1 MSDQRTR
8 FGEQRW
14 SANRRPGGIPR
25 RRFAFVLAVVYFAFA
40 GGVAAADQTVVSATV
55 YPSGSGSV
63 TTPTA
68 TLPGLNNCQ
77 QYPTQESGWSPI
89 TLYSSGQP
97 NPSGQPYQPAQG
109 ASWELSTV
117 LTCGMNVPLN
127 NVTGVQVYSPHYGF
141 DTTELTNAELTGA
154 SQFHDPAAPDAL
166 PVVSNDEGQN
176 TYVRPWLGGADQN
189 AKDQVVEDGAPVTIV
204 VYENGAELTVV
215 ASATTVSK
223 GSKHEKVRFSATVR
237 TSSGSTV
244 PTSALSWS
252 WNFGYG
258 GSSSSSPTPKHS
270 FVAGTFPVSVQVT
283 DHKTGAGGTDT
294 IDVNAGNPGG
304 NGNSPTGPNNS
315 SGDHP
320 GGSAGGPN
328 DSATTG
334 KSHSGKGT
342 TTNGQ
347 NKQTTTTSTEG
358 SGGTSGTGTGTGT
371 TPAPIVPNPTPA
383 PPIPAP
389 RSATHP
395 PTRVN
400 KPPAATGPLVTGR
413 LISDVIPVPANDSP
427 LVKVAQGPPAT
438 APAIRPATTTSFVP
452 ALSAGIAVVLLL
464 GLGAGNELR
473 GRRDWRTLLF
483 RS

>member
-1 MSDQRTR
+1 ML
-8 FGEQRW
+8 G
-14 SANRRPGGIPR
+14 
-25 RRFAFVLAVVYFAFA
+25 RRFAFVLAVVYFALA
-40 GGVAAADQTVVSATV
+40 GGVAAADPTVVSATV

-68 TLPGLNNCQ
+68 TLSGLNNCQ

-97 NPSGQPYQPAQG
+97 NPSGQPYQPAAG
-109 ASWELSTV
+109 ASWELATLLS
-117 LTCGMNVPLN
+117 CAMNVPLN
-127 NVTGVQVYSPHYGF
+127 NVTAVQVYSPRFGF

-215 ASATTVSK
+215 ASAKTISE
-223 GSKHEKVRFSATVR
+223 SSEHERVRFSATVR

-328 DSATTG
+328 DSANTG
-334 KSHSGKGT
+334 KGHSGKGT
-342 TTNGQ
+342 TTNGRS
-347 NKQTTTTSTEG
+347 NQTTTTPPGG

-371 TPAPIVPNPTPA
+371 TTAPVATNPTPA
-383 PPIPAP
+383 PPNPAP
-389 RSATHP
+389 DP
-395 PTRVN
+395 PAPVN

-413 LISDVIPVPANDSP
+413 LISDVTPVPANASP

-438 APAIRPATTTSFVP
+438 APAIRPATTVSLVP
-452 ALSAGIAVVLLL
+452 ALAAGFAVVLLL

-483 RS
+483 GS

>member
-1 MSDQRTR
+1 VSDQRTR

-14 SANRRPGGIPR
+14 SANRRPGGVLG

-40 GGVAAADQTVVSATV
+40 GGVAAGAPTVVSATV
-55 YPSGSGSV
+55 YPSGGGSV
-63 TTPTA
+63 TTATA
-68 TLPGLNNCQ
+68 TLSGLNNCQ

-89 TLYSSGQP
+89 TLY
-97 NPSGQPYQPAQG
+97 PSGQPYQPAAG

-127 NVTGVQVYSPHYGF
+127 NVTGVQVYSPRYGF
-141 DTTELTNAELTGA
+141 DTMELTNAELTDA

-166 PVVSNDEGQN
+166 PLISNDEGQN
-176 TYVRPWLGGADQN
+176 TYVRPWLGGTDQN

-204 VYENGAELTVV
+204 VYENGAELTVL
-215 ASATTVSK
+215 ASASTVSK
-223 GSKHEKVRFSATVR
+223 SSKHEQFRFSATVR

-244 PTSALSWS
+244 PTSALTWS

-258 GSSSSSPTPKHS
+258 GSPFSSPTPEHS
-270 FVAGTFPVSVQVT
+270 FVHGRFPVTVQVT
-283 DHKTGAGGTDT
+283 DHNTGAGGTDT

-334 KSHSGKGT
+334 KTHSGKGT
-342 TTNGQ
+342 TTNGHS
-347 NKQTTTTSTEG
+347 NQTTTTSTGG
-358 SGGTSGTGTGTGT
+358 SGGTGTGTATGTGT
-371 TPAPIVPNPTPA
+371 TPAPVAPNPTPA
-383 PPIPAP
+383 LPNPAP

-395 PTRVN
+395 PTRVDR
-400 KPPAATGPLVTGR
+400 PPAATGPLVTGR

-427 LVKVAQGPPAT
+427 LVKVAQAPPAT
-438 APAIRPATTTSFVP
+438 APAIRPATTVSLVP
-452 ALSAGIAVVLLL
+452 ALAAGFAVVLLL
-464 GLGAGNELR
+464 CLGAGKELR
-473 GRRDWRTLLF
+473 GRRNWRTLLF
-483 RS
+483 GS